1 MRVGYG
7 GNDLVRVIWHGR
19 VLTEVVEIAIWKI
32 ALTISERLVA
42 PHEGGSPL

>member
-1 MRVGYG
+1 LRVGDG
-7 GNDLVRVIWHGR
+7 RIDLVRVIWRGR

-32 ALTISERLVA
+32 ALPISGRLVA